1 MFPRFDFL
9 LSLWGIYIYVIKINT
24 GDIYHLVL
32 GLQPSSSFVITYFIY
47 IHESR
52 RVRSNLFNLGG
63 RRLGRKVQDSLFFQI
78 LLDRIEGKIMEDGCI
93 GK

>member
-1 MFPRFDFL
+1 MIYITWFLVSNQVVVL
-9 LSLWGIYIYVIKINT
+9 LSLILY
-24 GDIYHLVL
+24 
-32 GLQPSSSFVITYFIY
+32 IY

-52 RVRSNLFNLGG
+52 RVRSNLFNLGE

>member
-1 MFPRFDFL
+1 MIYITWFLVSNQVVVL
-9 LSLWGIYIYVIKINT
+9 LSLILY
-24 GDIYHLVL
+24 
-32 GLQPSSSFVITYFIY
+32 IY

-52 RVRSNLFNLGG
+52 RVRSNLFNLEG
-63 RRLGRKVQDSLFFQI
+63 RRLGGKVQDSLFFQI

>member
-1 MFPRFDFL
+1 MIYITWFLVSNQVVVL
-9 LSLWGIYIYVIKINT
+9 LSLILY
-24 GDIYHLVL
+24 
-32 GLQPSSSFVITYFIY
+32 IY

>member
-1 MFPRFDFL
+1 MIYITWFLVSNQVVVL
-9 LSLWGIYIYVIKINT
+9 LSLILYIYIY
-24 GDIYHLVL
+24 
-32 GLQPSSSFVITYFIY
+32 
-47 IHESR
+47 ESR

>member
-1 MFPRFDFL
+1 MIYITWFLVSNQVVVL
-9 LSLWGIYIYVIKINT
+9 LSLILY
-24 GDIYHLVL
+24 
-32 GLQPSSSFVITYFIY
+32 IY

-63 RRLGRKVQDSLFFQI
+63 RRLGGKVQDSLFFQI